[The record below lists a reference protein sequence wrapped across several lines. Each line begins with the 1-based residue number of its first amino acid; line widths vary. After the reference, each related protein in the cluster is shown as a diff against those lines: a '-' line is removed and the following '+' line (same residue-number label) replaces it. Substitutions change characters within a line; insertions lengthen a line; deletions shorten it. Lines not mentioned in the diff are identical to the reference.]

1 MRKPA
6 PLQWIGD
13 PPMYRPPAPDG
24 IRTVDPMG
32 ISVSLNAGKRPTKY
46 IVRGLQ
52 RGVHDDYAEDDDR
65 RFIWV
70 RYGDARTETWN
81 EDGSYAGQVDDRV
94 YWLPEGPGIKSA
106 QLDMA
111 TLEGRKG
118 LDTAKKICEQALRPA
133 GAR

>member
-1 MRKPA
+1 
-6 PLQWIGD
+6 
-13 PPMYRPPAPDG
+13 MYRPPAPDG

-70 RYGDARTETWN
+70 PTVTHGPRHGTKMARARDKSTN
-81 EDGSYAGQVDDRV
+81 GSSGYRRVRASSPPSSRWRLSKAG
-94 YWLPEGPGIKSA
+94 
-106 QLDMA
+106 
-111 TLEGRKG
+111 
-118 LDTAKKICEQALRPA
+118 TA
-133 GAR
+133 